1 MSQKQKIKDILK
13 SENVT
18 LDDIFKIEFEYEC
31 TTAQYDDDVGLKMG
45 TAYRT
50 IPVSKKHFYLFI
62 NDEKR
67 QLKDMQQKHIQDII
81 MDSLLNIY
89 LEWLNTNTQIK
100 INRIIRIYTED
111 KIKPTLEI
119 NEGQRGYRI
128 TDLDITNKKCRDMLL
143 LIKSIKK
150 DYPNN
155 QIVNISDE
163 RIDLLVLYANTLS
176 KIDFDNLHCEQDQIE
191 RYLYK
196 LTSALDNEDRANLLG
211 TYARFRVW
219 YITYIDKLR
228 NSVKGRV

>member
-1 MSQKQKIKDILK
+1 
-13 SENVT
+13 
-18 LDDIFKIEFEYEC
+18 
-31 TTAQYDDDVGLKMG
+31 
-45 TAYRT
+45 
-50 IPVSKKHFYLFI
+50 
-62 NDEKR
+62 
-67 QLKDMQQKHIQDII
+67 